1 MGLVMSIKTRIRRLE
16 AKSKQGGNRVFL
28 KNLDETEEEALDRY
42 CRENNI
48 SDAEREA
55 HVWIALNENQARF

>member
-1 MGLVMSIKTRIRRLE
+1 MNLQSRVRNLE
-16 AKSKQGGNRVFL
+16 KKSNQGGNQDFF
-28 KNLDETEEEALDRY
+28 KNSDETDEEGLDRY

-55 HVWIALNENQARF
+55 HVWIAFTEREAGF